1 MLLVASICTPCW
13 ILLVTLGVVAPRLKP
28 VKLLAT
34 LKQTGASTSSVVGSC
49 WPIVGS
55 LRLTHKSSSKF
66 LSIVKRGLESFY
78 VFGGK
83 VGQVSERPV
92 VGPWWGLLP
101 EPETRNEGLW
111 ETLAGVWELELL
123 VVTSCMSTWSAA
135 EVNWIKMADLL
146 WSCRGDLAVACD
158 TGFKVLGARWERDK
172 TMK

>member
-1 MLLVASICTPCW
+1 M
-13 ILLVTLGVVAPRLKP
+13 TLGVVAPRLKP

-83 VGQVSERPV
+83 VGQVSERP
-92 VGPWWGLLP
+92 GWGHDGAYY
-101 EPETRNEGLW
+101 RNRKRE
-111 ETLAGVWELELL
+111 AKDLE
-123 VVTSCMSTWSAA
+123 
-135 EVNWIKMADLL
+135 
-146 WSCRGDLAVACD
+146 
-158 TGFKVLGARWERDK
+158 KV
-172 TMK
+172 

>member
-1 MLLVASICTPCW
+1 M
-13 ILLVTLGVVAPRLKP
+13 GVVAPRLKP

-83 VGQVSERPV
+83 VGRVSERP
-92 VGPWWGLLP
+92 GWGHDGAYY
-101 EPETRNEGLW
+101 RNRKREAKDF
-111 ETLAGVWELELL
+111 E
-123 VVTSCMSTWSAA
+123 
-135 EVNWIKMADLL
+135 
-146 WSCRGDLAVACD
+146 
-158 TGFKVLGARWERDK
+158 KV
-172 TMK
+172 